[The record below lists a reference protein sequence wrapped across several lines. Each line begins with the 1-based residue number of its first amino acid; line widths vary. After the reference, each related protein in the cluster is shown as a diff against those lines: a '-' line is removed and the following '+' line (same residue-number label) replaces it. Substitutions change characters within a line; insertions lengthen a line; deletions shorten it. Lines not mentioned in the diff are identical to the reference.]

1 MEDSNNKKNSYTKL
15 SRFLSMLLRHKPE
28 ILGISLSEEG
38 WTDTQMLIEKM
49 NANGKNIDLE
59 ILSIIVDT
67 NDKKRYAFN
76 ADKSQIR
83 ANQGHSVKVNLGY
96 QEKTP
101 PKTLYHGTARKNVD
115 SIFKIGIEKRNRHQ
129 VHLSSN
135 EETAIKVGQRHG
147 KPVVLIVLAEEMHND
162 GFKFYESENRVWLT
176 DHVPVKY
183 LTTHE

>member
-1 MEDSNNKKNSYTKL
+1 MKEPDNNKKSYTKL

-28 ILGISLSEEG
+28 VLGITLSQEG
-38 WTDTQMLIEKM
+38 WTDTKILIDKM
-49 NANGKNIDLE
+49 NANGKKIDLE

-101 PKTLYHGTARKNVD
+101 PKTLFHGTARKNVD

-129 VHLSSN
+129 VHLSST

-147 KPVVLIVLAEEMHND
+147 KAVVLIVLSEEMHKD
-162 GFKFYESENRVWLT
+162 GFKFYESDNGVWLT
-176 DHVPVKY
+176 DYVPVKY
-183 LTTHE
+183 LTSQ